1 MAAFPLLSGLFVTQ
15 FPYAETDLLPTVR
28 DETSAGFVTVSA
40 IKPATDQFGQSISN
54 QLRCIVRFPNIN
66 DTDKAALE
74 AFFNDMAGRLG
85 SFAFTDDAGT
95 THATCRFDQDDL
107 NFDYKAV
114 GLSSV
119 ELAILCLD

>member
-1 MAAFPLLSGLFVTQ
+1 MAAFPLLSGFFITQ
-15 FPYAETDLLPTVR
+15 FPYGETDLSPTIR
-28 DETSAGFVTVSA
+28 DETAAGFVTVSL
-40 IKPATDQFGQSISN
+40 IKLATDFLGNAARN

-85 SFAFTDDAGT
+85 SFTFTDDAGNA
-95 THATCRFDQDDL
+95 HATCRFDQDDL
-107 NFDYKAV
+107 NFEYKAV